1 MEPPPPPPPPHG
13 ANPQTTEGTPRYRKA
28 SDLPNGN
35 YDIFVIPPHS
45 SGSGFLYLPSLQ
57 CHRNSFFAGV
67 LTTLAIMAS
76 YVTLLPIV
84 KGLFSAMAPSGMSI
98 VAAVLVSFLLGWFLG
113 MMQQDGI
120 FSAGRRSGGPSKSGS
135 GSANTPSGNPPGGNS
150 SSQTSA
156 SNAGNT
162 FNAGTAQTPPPQ
174 PQAGPQPQGGP
185 QAQGGPQSQA
195 GHQAQAG
202 HQTQGGPQAQSAAG
216 SQQKSSQAEDWER
229 AREETR
235 RKEEIR
241 RKMEAFRK
249 KREEEEAERRRQR
262 EREALEK
269 EFQERKEQLERE
281 AAAAREAA
289 EREAAALREAIE
301 REAAALRAAAEA
313 KEKAEKE
320 AAEREAAAR
329 EALKREATARF
340 QKAKEAAAKKFAEA
354 KEASEASK
362 KPSPA
367 PSPASSPQKKA
378 TPTSTK
384 TATDDDAY
392 SFRPYD
398 RPRRPYHTS
407 SSSVNSESSYAPSHT
422 TARTTPPPSNREP
435 YATKDPDKVV
445 IRGVYLFNNAFQN
458 TPTAKLVSGQGSVT
472 DGLILR
478 ITTEGLFIDD
488 DLRGVAQREWDVK
501 AWTMKLVEV
510 SVSLPACLSCFIPST
525 MNRNTPLF
533 KLCECFRNLCRM
545 QFVVS

>member
-1 MEPPPPPPPPHG
+1 
-13 ANPQTTEGTPRYRKA
+13 
-28 SDLPNGN
+28 
-35 YDIFVIPPHS
+35 
-45 SGSGFLYLPSLQ
+45 
-57 CHRNSFFAGV
+57 
-67 LTTLAIMAS
+67 
-76 YVTLLPIV
+76 
-84 KGLFSAMAPSGMSI
+84 
-98 VAAVLVSFLLGWFLG
+98 
-113 MMQQDGI
+113 
-120 FSAGRRSGGPSKSGS
+120 
-135 GSANTPSGNPPGGNS
+135 
-150 SSQTSA
+150 
-156 SNAGNT
+156 
-162 FNAGTAQTPPPQ
+162 
-174 PQAGPQPQGGP
+174 
-185 QAQGGPQSQA
+185 
-195 GHQAQAG
+195 
-202 HQTQGGPQAQSAAG
+202 
-216 SQQKSSQAEDWER
+216 
-229 AREETR
+229 
-235 RKEEIR
+235 
-241 RKMEAFRK
+241 MEAFRR

-354 KEASEASK
+354 KEAAEASK

-378 TPTSTK
+378 MPASAK

-407 SSSVNSESSYAPSHT
+407 SSSVNSESSYAPSQS

-435 YATKDPDKVV
+435 YSTKDPDKVV

-488 DLRGVAQREWDVK
+488 DVRGVAQREWDVK
-501 AWTMKLVEV
+501 AWTMKLIEV
-510 SVSLPACLSCFIPST
+510 SGPLRMCLCCCIPSNPSPHSSLSR
-525 MNRNTPLF
+525 MLW
-533 KLCECFRNLCRM
+533 KLVPSAKLN
-545 QFVVS
+545 